1 MARSAAF
8 HRLQQLF
15 ALARFARAHDLR
27 DPASIRA
34 AAARAVATSGPTRR
48 HVLGGLAGA
57 LAAAT
62 LPGGSG
68 CNGDEGPPSEARIAI
83 VGGGIAGIVCAHRLA
98 EAGVEITVYEASDR
112 VGGRMYTGRDLYPE
126 GQVCELGGELID
138 SNHATLFALVDE
150 LDLQLDDRFG
160 EPYAALRPETYWID
174 GAEVED
180 DTLLMQ
186 LVAVVDE
193 IQADFDAAESDDAAY
208 AALDVESLSAWLE
221 RRVPVATH
229 PELHRVLD
237 VAYRGEFGLENDE
250 QSALNLIYLL
260 GLDTD
265 AFRIFGD
272 SDERWHVHTGNDSI
286 VTGLAERLPEGT
298 VALEHRLV
306 AARGS
311 GPFSLTFDTPDG
323 EHTVEVDKLV
333 LALPFSILRE
343 LDTAELTLTDEKR
356 EIIDTLGYGT
366 NAKLMAGFSRPVWRE
381 DHGALGSATTDLPFQ
396 QAWDT
401 SLGQEG
407 TAAILTNF
415 LGGQAGL
422 DAGEGTPEEWVTS
435 VTLPGLDEVYPG
447 TAEAYT
453 AGSAV
458 RMHWPTVPTMKGSY
472 TCYRPGQWAFWSLE
486 GEREG
491 DVHFCGEHTSADFQ
505 GWMEGGAESGERV
518 ASEILGDLGLDL
530 PASLERRAALQ
541 RLLPPIPRAGARN
554 ALRLLR
560 ARRAILGE
568 WARRH
573 REGRG
578 ITSAGGR

>member
-8 HRLQQLF
+8 HRLQQLV

-27 DPASIRA
+27 DPTSIRA
-34 AAARAVATSGPTRR
+34 AAARAAARGPSAPTGPSRR
-48 HVLGGLAGA
+48 DVLGGLAGTFA
-57 LAAAT
+57 VAAV
-62 LPGGSG
+62 PGGSG
-68 CNGDEGPPSEARIAI
+68 CGGDEGPPSEARIAI
-83 VGGGIAGIVCAHRLA
+83 VGGGIAGMLCAHRLA
-98 EAGVEITVYEASDR
+98 EAGVEATVYEATDR
-112 VGGRMYTGRDLYPE
+112 VGGRIYTGRDLFPE

-138 SNHATLFALVDE
+138 SNHATLFALADE
-150 LDLQLDDRFG
+150 LELVLDDRFG
-160 EPYAALRPETYWID
+160 GPYAALRPETYWVE
-174 GAEVED
+174 GAEVDD

-186 LVAVVDE
+186 LVGVVDE

-208 AALDVESLSAWLE
+208 AALDVESLAAWLD
-221 RRVPVATH
+221 RRLPIDTYR
-229 PELHRVLD
+229 ELHVVLD

-260 GLDTD
+260 GLETD

-272 SDERWHVHTGNDSI
+272 SDERWHAHGGNDSF
-286 VTGLAERLPEGT
+286 VTELAARLPDGT

-311 GPFSLTFDTPDG
+311 GPFSLTFETPDG
-323 EHTVEVDKLV
+323 EHTVEVDTV
-333 LALPFSILRE
+333 VFALPFSILRE
-343 LDTAELTLTDEKR
+343 LDTADLALGDEKR
-356 EIIDTLGYGT
+356 EIIETLGYGT
-366 NAKLMAGFSRPVWRE
+366 NAKVMAGFSRPVWRE

-401 SLGQEG
+401 SLGQDG
-407 TAAILTNF
+407 TTAILTNF

-422 DAGEGTPEEWVTS
+422 DAGDGTAEDWVTG

-447 TAEAYT
+447 AAAAYT

-458 RMHWPTVPTMKGSY
+458 RMHWPTVPTQRGSY

-491 DVHFCGEHTSADFQ
+491 DLHFCGEHTSADFQ

-518 ASEILGDLGLDL
+518 ASEILDELGVAL
-530 PASLERRAALQ
+530 PSSLERRAALQ
-541 RLLPPIPRAGARN
+541 QLLPPIPREARN

-560 ARRAILGE
+560 ARRAVYGA

-573 REGRG
+573 REGHER
-578 ITSAGGR
+578 T